1 MKILF
6 DHTSDLM
13 SVGRRVASV
22 IQSLGYEAYIV
33 GGAARDLMMGIE
45 NIHDIDISTNMP
57 ISVIK
62 QNWKTVE
69 YGGGEKHGTVIIVE
83 GDDTFELTQFRSDGD
98 YSDGR
103 HPDSVIFVDSFY
115 KDTCRRDFTINAMGI
130 NSDGEVIDYHNGI
143 DDLNKKWIR
152 CVGCADDRFTEDA
165 LRMIRAIRFA
175 AKFGFTMSDDV
186 YASICKNKKLIS
198 LVSKERI
205 LDEIKK
211 TISCGKN
218 VFCIFLQHLYETGLW
233 DVICP
238 GIKLNA
244 NVFDTLIQ
252 VNSPNLVVSLS
263 IIMHM
268 NGNDDKLIT
277 LRDLLM
283 LDNDTMAGVKYV
295 VLNLTKQFYPT
306 ALEKYELYTHKN
318 FNDFVLVSKSM
329 YWERLIFIELSVRG
343 NELINLFENIA
354 PNISSLLF
362 DRNIKSGREFGMIRR
377 NALELL
383 YFNNKLTLEEALDRA
398 ILTVNEKV

>member
-175 AKFGFTMSDDV
+175 AKFGFTRSDDV

-306 ALEKYELYTHKN
+306 ALENYELYTHKN
-318 FNDFVLVSKSM
+318 FND
-329 YWERLIFIELSVRG
+329 
-343 NELINLFENIA
+343 
-354 PNISSLLF
+354 
-362 DRNIKSGREFGMIRR
+362 
-377 NALELL
+377 L
-383 YFNNKLTLEEALDRA
+383 Y
-398 ILTVNEKV
+398 